1 MKFPHTIGK
10 ELLCSMDNNSAKI
23 LGLKDVI
30 VKNVESTEK
39 ELHINIELARR
50 VHKCPVC
57 NTKTNSI
64 HDYRKQIIRDRK
76 AFGKDVYLHLRKRR
90 YVCPDC
96 GKRFYEENNFLP
108 RYYHVTQRLVV
119 GIISAFRETVSA
131 THVARE
137 NNVSVATA
145 LRYFDLVNYS
155 STNLPEVLSID
166 EFKGNA
172 GGEKF
177 QCIITD
183 AENHSVLD
191 IVPNRKAADLIRYF
205 LKYPRKQR
213 MNVKYVIMDM
223 SSLFK
228 GVANICFPHAAIVS
242 DKYHVVRQAGW
253 ALENVRKAEQKRL
266 SNDWRK
272 YCKRSK
278 YLLLKDPEKLKTEE
292 KEKLLV
298 ILGLSSRIQHA
309 YELKNEFIEI
319 IHSKTSEECK
329 KKLAN
334 WIYLAENS
342 NLPEFNACTTAL
354 HNWSNSILNA
364 VDCHYSNGFTEGCNN
379 KTKVLKRI
387 CYGVRKFSR
396 FRNRILH
403 CDA

>member
-10 ELLCSMDNNSAKI
+10 ELLCSIDNNSAKI

-30 VKNVESTEK
+30 VKNVESKEK
-39 ELHINIELARR
+39 ELHINIELTRR
-50 VHKCPVC
+50 GHKCPVC
-57 NTKTNSI
+57 NTKKNSI

-90 YVCPDC
+90 YVCSDC
-96 GKRFYEENNFLP
+96 GKRFYEENSFLP
-108 RYYHVTQRLVV
+108 RYYHVTQRLIV

-319 IHSKTSEECK
+319 MHSKTSEECK

-334 WIYLAENS
+334 WIYLAESS
-342 NLPEFNACTTAL
+342 NLPEFVACTT
-354 HNWSNSILNA
+354 
-364 VDCHYSNGFTEGCNN
+364 
-379 KTKVLKRI
+379 
-387 CYGVRKFSR
+387 